1 MSFYSKYVKKIMDIS
16 IACVAIVFIA
26 PLLLLL
32 YILIKLDM
40 GSPVI
45 FKQKRVG
52 KGEKPFYMYK
62 FRSMTDE
69 KSANGKLLPDKYR
82 ITTIGKILRK
92 TSLDELP
99 QIFNIIKGEMSFIG
113 PRPIIDFELQFLTE
127 QERKRHNVLPGVTGL
142 AQVSGRN
149 NISNETKFVKDVEYA
164 ENISFWLD
172 LKIFLLT
179 FPKVLACQDI
189 TVVNNTRLDLT
200 RKNDS
205 SKDKK

>member
-1 MSFYSKYVKKIMDIS
+1 MDIT
-16 IACVAIVFIA
+16 IASVAVVFIA
-26 PLLLLL
+26 PVLLLL
-32 YILIKLDM
+32 YILIRLDM

-52 KGEKPFYMYK
+52 KNGKPFYMLK

-69 KSANGKLLPDKYR
+69 KTPDGKLLPDKFR
-82 ITTIGKILRK
+82 ITTIGKLLRK

-113 PRPIIDFELQFLTE
+113 PRPIIDYELEFLTE
-127 QERKRHNVLPGVTGL
+127 QEKRRHEVYPGITGL

-149 NISNETKFVKDVEYA
+149 NISNDTKFIKDVEYV

-200 RKNDS
+200 RKNDDN
-205 SKDKK
+205 KDKK

>member
-1 MSFYSKYVKKIMDIS
+1 MDIT
-16 IACVAIVFIA
+16 IASVAVVFIA
-26 PLLLLL
+26 PVLLLL
-32 YILIKLDM
+32 YILIRLDM

-52 KGEKPFYMYK
+52 KNGKPFYMLK

-69 KSANGKLLPDKYR
+69 KTPDGKLLPDKFR
-82 ITTIGKILRK
+82 ITTIGKLLRK

-113 PRPIIDFELQFLTE
+113 PRPIIDYELEFLTE
-127 QERKRHNVLPGVTGL
+127 QEKRRHEVYPGITGL

-149 NISNETKFVKDVEYA
+149 NISNDTKFIKDVEYV

-200 RKNDS
+200 RKNDDN
-205 SKDKK
+205 KGKK

>member
-1 MSFYSKYVKKIMDIS
+1 MDIT
-16 IACVAIVFIA
+16 IASVAVVFIA
-26 PLLLLL
+26 PVLLLL
-32 YILIKLDM
+32 YILIRLDM

-52 KGEKPFYMYK
+52 KNGKPFYMLK

-69 KSANGKLLPDKYR
+69 KTPDGKLLPDKFR
-82 ITTIGKILRK
+82 ITTIGKLLRK

-113 PRPIIDFELQFLTE
+113 PRPIIDYELEFLTE
-127 QERKRHNVLPGVTGL
+127 QEQRRHEVYPGITGL

-149 NISNETKFVKDVEYA
+149 NISNDTKFIKDVEYV

-200 RKNDS
+200 RKNDDN
-205 SKDKK
+205 KDKK

>member
-1 MSFYSKYVKKIMDIS
+1 MNVYSKYVKKVMDIT
-16 IACVAIVFIA
+16 IASVAVVFIA
-26 PLLLLL
+26 PVLLLL
-32 YILIKLDM
+32 YILIRLDM

-52 KGEKPFYMYK
+52 KNGKPFYMLK

-69 KSANGKLLPDKYR
+69 KTPDGKLLPDKFR
-82 ITTIGKILRK
+82 ITTIGKLLRK

-113 PRPIIDFELQFLTE
+113 PRPIIDYELEFLTE
-127 QERKRHNVLPGVTGL
+127 QEQRRHEVYPGITGL

-149 NISNETKFVKDVEYA
+149 NISNDTKFIKDVEYV

-200 RKNDS
+200 RKNDDN
-205 SKDKK
+205 KDKK